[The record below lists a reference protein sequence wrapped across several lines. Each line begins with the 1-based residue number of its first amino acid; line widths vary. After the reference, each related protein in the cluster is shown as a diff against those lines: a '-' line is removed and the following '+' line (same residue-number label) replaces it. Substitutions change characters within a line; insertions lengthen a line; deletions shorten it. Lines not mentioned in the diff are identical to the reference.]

1 MGDSDIKLE
10 AAGLAQLARSAGLTQ
25 EDIANA
31 VDASQSQVSR
41 ILSGKMVRRSKLFD
55 EICIYV
61 NSAVKGVSPETVRG
75 NEELM
80 DAIASVWDGTA
91 HQANA
96 LAHVIRSLGGLSRL
110 GLHGATSAKGRKS
123 EHADS

>member
-1 MGDSDIKLE
+1 MERGDIRLQAE
-10 AAGLAQLARSAGLTQ
+10 NLAQRARLAGLTQ
-25 EDIANA
+25 EQIAKA
-31 VDASQSQVSR
+31 VSASQSQVSR

-55 EICIYV
+55 EICKYV
-61 NSAVKGVSPETVRG
+61 NNAVKGVSPETVRG

>member
-1 MGDSDIKLE
+1 MGNSDIKLE
-10 AAGLAQLARSAGLTQ
+10 AVGLAQLARSAGLTQ
-25 EDIANA
+25 KDIANA
-31 VDASQSQVSR
+31 VDANQSQVSR

-61 NSAVKGVSPETVRG
+61 NNAVKGISPETVRG

-96 LAHVIRSLGGLSRL
+96 LAHVIRSLGGLNRL
-110 GLHGATSAKGRKS
+110 GLHGATSAKERKS
-123 EHADS
+123 KHADS